1 MTNMTEIL
9 SSLRETKKVL
19 SEEYAETFSFL
30 IDQIEAALT
39 NMESAVKIKDETT
52 KELANISFF
61 TEIINLFSKLKKYEN
76 NPLLRDKFRIDA
88 LDVLEAYEMGV
99 LIYLNLISQDTT
111 TATAGSLGGRR
122 RSANYIEVKEF
133 VTTKYQE
140 IAELEPDIKNVVAA
154 SRIEKMVSGKYTPFP
169 LTEMNIRNCLAG
181 WISSLKKYGKIS

>member
-39 NMESAVKIKDETT
+39 NMESAVKIKDEAT

-99 LIYLNLISQDTT
+99 
-111 TATAGSLGGRR
+111 
-122 RSANYIEVKEF
+122 
-133 VTTKYQE
+133 
-140 IAELEPDIKNVVAA
+140 
-154 SRIEKMVSGKYTPFP
+154 
-169 LTEMNIRNCLAG
+169 
-181 WISSLKKYGKIS
+181 